1 MHNMYIFRLHS
12 GTWTTTTI
20 IVTKINMQTQFKW
33 NAKQRFLIISTMST
47 SIEMT
52 MTMLPLSND
61 QLKEMVILLAN
72 DINFFATAPSEKINT
87 DERMQEKL
95 KRVFALSAQFGPS
108 EMYANL
114 VKWETEPD
122 SDEIS
127 FAG

>member
-1 MHNMYIFRLHS
+1 
-12 GTWTTTTI
+12 
-20 IVTKINMQTQFKW
+20 MQTQFKW

-95 KRVFALSAQFGPS
+95 KRVFALTAQFGPS
-108 EMYANL
+108 EMYDNL